1 MKRIAA
7 VSLLTLLFAACA
19 PITISITVGGTPTS
33 TPTSVL
39 PTYTPISHPS
49 SVSGTISTLIPAPT
63 FATATKTPLPTI
75 SAPAAQCIAWTE
87 AAAHVGETTC
97 VRGTVVSTN
106 ASGSTFFIDFDKTRA
121 SFYAVSFKYTFDD
134 VRGKCVEIS
143 GKISPYN
150 GRPQIIIDS
159 KEQLKVC
166 AN

>member
-1 MKRIAA
+1 MQPPFVPAA
-7 VSLLTLLFAACA
+7 
-19 PITISITVGGTPTS
+19 
-33 TPTSVL
+33 L
-39 PTYTPISHPS
+39 P
-49 SVSGTISTLIPAPT
+49 
-63 FATATKTPLPTI
+63 ATKATLPPA
-75 SAPAAQCIAWTE
+75 SVAANAPAAQCFAWTE

-106 ASGSTFFIDFDKTRA
+106 ASGNTFFIDFDKTRA